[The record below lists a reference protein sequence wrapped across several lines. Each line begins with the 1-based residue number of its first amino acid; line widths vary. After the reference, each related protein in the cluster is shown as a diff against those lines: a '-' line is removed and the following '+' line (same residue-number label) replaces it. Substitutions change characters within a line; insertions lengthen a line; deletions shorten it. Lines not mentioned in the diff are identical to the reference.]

1 MNKRRTPL
9 VDRVL
14 SDKEVLLLE
23 DLALASMDFKISFKA
38 EEAKE
43 ARVRPSVIYSMSSK
57 RCLEVNRVVAREGR
71 HNR

>member
-9 VDRVL
+9 VDKVL
-14 SDKEVLLLE
+14 SDKEVPLLE
-23 DLALASMDFKISFKA
+23 DLALASMDFKIRFKA
-38 EEAKE
+38 VEALE

-57 RCLEVNRVVAREGR
+57 RCLEVSRVAAKEGR